1 MSTYQ
6 TRDSSYHLQVC
17 PWKLTLNKR
26 IHYNVMNHSLFQ
38 DVHMY
43 DYAYAT
49 QKHETL
55 LMSILDKETW
65 IKALMTRMKNP
76 IAIQGAHMILANM
89 GREANY
95 DSTNTK
101 YAEDIL
107 VFLSIHMQKD
117 TDLLPLIE
125 EQLQDMVQLG
135 QCAQGRT
142 TRLWQLYLTIPK
154 NEK

>member
-1 MSTYQ
+1 
-6 TRDSSYHLQVC
+6 
-17 PWKLTLNKR
+17 
-26 IHYNVMNHSLFQ
+26 MNHSLFQ

-49 QKHETL
+49 QTHETL
-55 LMSILDKETW
+55 LMSARDKETW
-65 IKALMTRMKNP
+65 IQYLMNRMKSP

-95 DSTNTK
+95 DSTNAK

-107 VFLSIHMQKD
+107 VLLSIHIQKD
-117 TDLLPLIE
+117 ADLLPLVE

-142 TRLWQLYLTIPK
+142 TRLWQLYMTIPK